1 MALDTDRI
9 VDRRRLKRRLGF
21 WRIVAVAALIALVAV
36 GVGRFGGIGGGPYV
50 AAIEISNVI
59 FGEPAR
65 DAALRRVAADRRAR
79 ALIVRINS
87 PGGTVAGGEA
97 LFRAL
102 RLVAGRKPV
111 VAVIGELGTSAGYM
125 SALGSDYI
133 IARESSITGSIGVIL
148 QSTDI
153 TGLLDKLGVK
163 PESVKSSPLKS
174 QPNPLEPFS
183 EEARAATEAVVADIY
198 DLFVGM
204 VAERRRMSRERV
216 APLVDGRIFTGRQAL
231 RQGLIDGVGGEAEAR
246 DWLASAH
253 GIAASLPV
261 RPVKARRDG
270 GILRDMLD
278 DVVGK
283 TLFSERLRLDGLIS
297 LWHPEFK

>member
-21 WRIVAVAALIALVAV
+21 WRIIAVAALIALVAV
-36 GVGRFGGIGGGPYV
+36 GASRFGGIGGGSYV
-50 AAIEISNVI
+50 ASIEISNVI

-65 DAALRRVAADRRAR
+65 DAALRRVAADRRAQ

-97 LFRAL
+97 LFRSL
-102 RLVAGRKPV
+102 RLVADRKPV

-125 SALGSDYI
+125 SALGADYI
-133 IARESSITGSIGVIL
+133 IAREGSITGSIGVIL

-216 APLVDGRIFTGRQAL
+216 APLADGRIFTGR
-231 RQGLIDGVGGEAEAR
+231 
-246 DWLASAH
+246 
-253 GIAASLPV
+253 
-261 RPVKARRDG
+261 
-270 GILRDMLD
+270 
-278 DVVGK
+278 
-283 TLFSERLRLDGLIS
+283 
-297 LWHPEFK
+297 

>member
-1 MALDTDRI
+1 M
-9 VDRRRLKRRLGF
+9 
-21 WRIVAVAALIALVAV
+21 
-36 GVGRFGGIGGGPYV
+36 

-65 DAALRRVAADRRAR
+65 DAALRRVAADRGAR

-97 LFRAL
+97 LFRSL
-102 RLVAGRKPV
+102 RLVADRKPV
-111 VAVIGELGTSAGYM
+111 VAVIGELGTSAGYL
-125 SALGSDYI
+125 SALGADYI
-133 IARESSITGSIGVIL
+133 IAREGSITGSIGVIL

-216 APLVDGRIFTGRQAL
+216 APLADGRIFTGRQAL
-231 RQGLIDGVGGEAEAR
+231 RQGLIDGIGGETEAR

-261 RPVKARRDG
+261 RSVKARRDD
-270 GILRDMLD
+270 GILSGVLD
-278 DVVGK
+278 DVFGK

>member
-1 MALDTDRI
+1 M
-9 VDRRRLKRRLGF
+9 
-21 WRIVAVAALIALVAV
+21 
-36 GVGRFGGIGGGPYV
+36 
-50 AAIEISNVI
+50 
-59 FGEPAR
+59 
-65 DAALRRVAADRRAR
+65 
-79 ALIVRINS
+79 
-87 PGGTVAGGEA
+87 
-97 LFRAL
+97 
-102 RLVAGRKPV
+102 

-216 APLVDGRIFTGRQAL
+216 APLADGRIFTGRQAL